1 MSYQASF
8 NHSFDVKLAAELNSI
23 ELAILVHH
31 FQYWINKNQELGR
44 NFIDG
49 CTWTYQTREE
59 IASHFPY
66 LTKDQVRRLTDK
78 LVSLKILKKG
88 NYNKKGMDKT
98 IWYAFV
104 NEENFTIGKSA
115 NSSGKSA
122 NLCGNSA
129 KAIPHTKTDT
139 KPQNKVVV
147 GEDTPSPCNDE
158 KKIRKDDVYHYSLTA
173 RKDWKPEEIE
183 SAWIAYSGAIAPISD
198 PYAYIH
204 GIIKKKRIL
213 AEAKQNKDKTC
224 QKKHKKNN
232 LESTEK
238 TKRCSKRELETTSV
252 LPSVQDTPGPLL
264 DFLKSR
270 SYIKKR

>member
-1 MSYQASF
+1 MTYQASF
-8 NHSFDVKLAAELNSI
+8 NHSFDVRLATELESI

-31 FQYWINKNQELGR
+31 FQYWINKNQNLQR

-66 LTKDQVRRLTDK
+66 LSKDQVRRLTDK
-78 LVSLKILKKG
+78 LVELKILKKG

-104 NEENFTIGKSA
+104 DEEKFTIGKSA
-115 NSSGKSA
+115 NSIGKSA
-122 NLCGNSA
+122 NVCGKFA

-139 KPQNKVVV
+139 KQQATVVV
-147 GEDTPSPCNDE
+147 GEETLSPIENE
-158 KKIRKDDVYHYSLTA
+158 KQITKDDLYHYSLAA

-183 SAWIAYSGAIAPISD
+183 SAWIAYSRAKAPISD
-198 PYAYIH
+198 PHAYID

-213 AEAKQNKDKTC
+213 ADAKDKRDITWHLP
-224 QKKHKKNN
+224 QSKKNKLKLKDSKEN
-232 LESTEK
+232 STLSESIKDSILENDMPINILGK
-238 TKRCSKRELETTSV
+238 FV
-252 LPSVQDTPGPLL
+252 G
-264 DFLKSR
+264 
-270 SYIKKR
+270 I